1 MSLVGPRGEKICL
14 QSGAIINLLSEVQN
28 MNIYLSYIRK
38 CLFTKMNCKWH
49 NFDKILRDGR
59 RGRVE
64 IKYLFVWTNQ
74 LLVFFLRILYLL
86 GLISYL
92 FGQVRYLSAIFKSI
106 IITII
111 TSHMR
116 IYKTYTW
123 VVEKRQCIHIK
134 NTHPPKKNQITR
146 GFWFWFFPCIY
157 LVFKHYMLIFLMSSV
172 L

>member
-28 MNIYLSYIRK
+28 MNIYLSYIRT

-74 LLVFFLRILYLL
+74 LLVFFLRILYFL

-92 FGQVRYLSAIFKSI
+92 FGRVRYLSAIFKSI

-134 NTHPPKKNQITR
+134 NTHPKKKTR
-146 GFWFWFFPCIY
+146 SQEVFDFDFFLAFIWY
-157 LVFKHYMLIFLMSSV
+157 LNIICLFF
-172 L
+172 

>member
-28 MNIYLSYIRK
+28 MNIYLSYIRT

-92 FGQVRYLSAIFKSI
+92 FGRVRYLSAIFKSI

-134 NTHPPKKNQITR
+134 NTHPPKKKTR
-146 GFWFWFFPCIY
+146 SQEVFDFDFFLAFIWY
-157 LVFKHYMLIFLMSSV
+157 LNIICLFF
-172 L
+172 